1 MTTDEI
7 TTNQH
12 KEIFMKKKSR
22 LLLLVSFIFMVC
34 LSGCAKWQSAI
45 NDLHGSLMGNSYS
58 IYTYDNY
65 GSQTLKTSGNK
76 ISITGNK
83 IETTSFDNEGKT
95 TTGYNL
101 SSVITITIDGKEI
114 ESCGDTCIF
123 VQKGLEPEVDFSL
136 EEISSNGGGSPAS
149 IARVLNKYKNDFG
162 KSRVVVIKSQLGQPI
177 AAFSGDDVYWE
188 VPEDLPKMTK
198 LMIDGKALY
207 IHRAN
212 YQIIDKALL

>member
-1 MTTDEI
+1 MQKVQKQM
-7 TTNQH
+7 N
-12 KEIFMKKKSR
+12 FFLPVV
-22 LLLLVSFIFMVC
+22 LLFFLT
-34 LSGCAKWQSAI
+34 GCGKLGSVI
-45 NDLHGSLMGNSYS
+45 NDIHGSLIGNNYT

-65 GSQTLKTSGNK
+65 GDQTLKTSGKK

-83 IETTSFDNEGKT
+83 TKNISYDSDGKA
-95 TTGYNL
+95 TTGYDL

-123 VQKGLEPEVDFSL
+123 VQKGLVPEVDFSS
-136 EEISSNGGGSPAS
+136 EEIDSSGSNGITDNAA
-149 IARVLNKYKNDFG
+149 IARKLNRYKNDFG

-188 VPEDLPKMTK
+188 IPDDLPKMTK
-198 LMIDGKALY
+198 LMVDGKALY

-212 YQIIDKALL
+212 YQIIDRDLL

>member
-34 LSGCAKWQSAI
+34 LSGCAKWQSVI

-83 IETTSFDNEGKT
+83 RIRSVLPETRSKPQALTVREKR
-95 TTGYNL
+95 
-101 SSVITITIDGKEI
+101 
-114 ESCGDTCIF
+114 
-123 VQKGLEPEVDFSL
+123 
-136 EEISSNGGGSPAS
+136 SPAMICLRS
-149 IARVLNKYKNDFG
+149 SPSPLMEKRSKAAGIPASLSRKDWNR
-162 KSRVVVIKSQLGQPI
+162 KSTFPWKRS
-177 AAFSGDDVYWE
+177 AAMEEEALHPLPVY
-188 VPEDLPKMTK
+188 
-198 LMIDGKALY
+198 
-207 IHRAN
+207 
-212 YQIIDKALL
+212 

>member
-1 MTTDEI
+1 
-7 TTNQH
+7 
-12 KEIFMKKKSR
+12 MKKKSR

-34 LSGCAKWQSAI
+34 LSGCVKWQSAI

-95 TTGYNL
+95 ITGYDL

-114 ESCGDTCIF
+114 ESCGDTCVF
-123 VQKGLEPEVDFSL
+123 VQNGLKPEVDFSL
-136 EEISSNGGGSPAS
+136 DEVNSNGGNGITDNAAL
-149 IARVLNKYKNDFG
+149 ARVLNRYKNDFG

-177 AAFSGDDVYWE
+177 AAFSGDNVYWE
-188 VPEDLPKMTK
+188 IPDDLPKMTK
-198 LMIDGKALY
+198 LMVDGKALY

-212 YQIIDKALL
+212 YQIIDKDLL

>member
-22 LLLLVSFIFMVC
+22 LMLLVSFIFMVC
-34 LSGCAKWQSAI
+34 LSGCAKWQS
-45 NDLHGSLMGNSYS
+45 
-58 IYTYDNY
+58 
-65 GSQTLKTSGNK
+65 
-76 ISITGNK
+76 
-83 IETTSFDNEGKT
+83 
-95 TTGYNL
+95 
-101 SSVITITIDGKEI
+101 
-114 ESCGDTCIF
+114 
-123 VQKGLEPEVDFSL
+123 
-136 EEISSNGGGSPAS
+136 
-149 IARVLNKYKNDFG
+149 
-162 KSRVVVIKSQLGQPI
+162 VIKSQLGQPI

>member
-1 MTTDEI
+1 MAFSHFHGCAV
-7 TTNQH
+7 NNLGLVFLS
-12 KEIFMKKKSR
+12 IFC
-22 LLLLVSFIFMVC
+22 LIF
-34 LSGCAKWQSAI
+34 LSGCSKWSSAI
-45 NDLHGSLMGNSYS
+45 NDLHGSLIGNSYS

-65 GSQTLKTSGNK
+65 GNQTLKTTGKK

-83 IETTSFDNEGKT
+83 IETTSYDSDGSVV
-95 TTGYNL
+95 TGYDL
-101 SSVITITIDGKEI
+101 SSVVTITIDGKEI
-114 ESCGDTCIF
+114 ESCGDTCVF
-123 VQKGLEPEVDFSL
+123 VQKGLEPEVDFSV
-136 EEISSNGGGSPAS
+136 EEISSTGGGSPAL
-149 IARVLNKYKNDFG
+149 IARTLNKYKNDFG

-212 YQIIDKALL
+212 YQIIDKTLL